1 MERWKKEK
9 IVVLI
14 AMFGMIIGTSWGQP
28 PRYIKPGLLTA
39 STTLS
44 PAMMLNRQENNYYV
58 TGFLEAR
65 LDKHISLRG
74 ETHYLLGN
82 APDKFLKTNLRG
94 FFGLQYGFPIGN
106 LDLHVGVQPGLSVME
121 SYRSTAGNLE
131 LVPSLQLNA
140 GLKYYVWKYF
150 NFFANISY
158 IHASMNNL
166 TLVSGKSDELMLSAG
181 LGLNLQVFK
190 KNR

>member
-1 MERWKKEK
+1 MERWKKKK
-9 IVVLI
+9 IVVLT
-14 AMFGMIIGTSWGQP
+14 ALFGMIVGTACAQQP
-28 PRYIKPGLLTA
+28 SYIKPGLLTA

-44 PAMMLNRQENNYYV
+44 PAMMLNRQEYNYYV

-82 APDKFLKTNLRG
+82 APDKFLKTNLRT
-94 FFGLQYGFPIGN
+94 FFGMQYGFPVGN
-106 LDLHVGVQPGLSVME
+106 LDLHMGFQPGCSIME
-121 SYRSTAGNLE
+121 SYRDAAAGLE
-131 LVPSLQLNA
+131 VVPSLQLNA

-158 IHASMNNL
+158 IHASLNNL
-166 TLVSGKSDELMLSAG
+166 TNISGKSDELMLSAG
-181 LGLNLQVFK
+181 LGLNLQVLK